1 MRGLQYRFSSLISRS
16 FAKVALIFSV
26 RVDTITMT
34 FPIKIKLFSRPVRHT
49 RLPRLLLPIVAAV
62 IPLTHVSA
70 QPINDS
76 LKAVNLRNE
85 QMYRKLNAMDDKGA
99 SYAFTNVTAWHITDD
114 DLKNQIINIYTAKYG
129 TKQLKNFD
137 IDNVYLFVAPA
148 GTDQSGN
155 PRFEPFHV
163 LFMGKHV
170 NVDTSGEEGGGIF
183 GGGRARNNNQTVPV
197 AFKGKDVIVLMR
209 QQPGLDDQINAT
221 QGESVELP
229 GDILPRGVQLVK
241 NSDERYIFHQ
251 MFTGFYSKTA
261 IINEQ
266 DRALGLPTLDEQ
278 VVIDTT
284 QLQIPTEPD
293 ENTAL
298 LSDEALNSRAF
309 RFEKSFDLSI
319 DHLGVNLSRTNQ
331 LEVQLGNPEVGLP
344 FWSSGEGMLDL
355 NMRNQIG
362 SESDFKIGVNFPVN
376 LGREDNLVFNARR
389 LSGFWGGTVDAYF
402 AGIDFFSA
410 FNMPIAFNF
419 TVIPAGGYNS
429 SIIYSGIP
437 GTSTNGLTVPG
448 SETFFRTSFIGQLYI
463 PIILQLDPANFVQLS
478 AGVGV
483 HTVKLSFIPGS
494 DTEAERYGYASG
506 QGGKS
511 QDLLYFGGTNA
522 STPFTPHVGIQYVN
536 HRANKF
542 GLNFQYDH
550 LFTFG
555 AWLELIPDHL
565 RIEGSYTAPLVR
577 DAKPYEPPY
586 FFEITPHL
594 YF

>member
-1 MRGLQYRFSSLISRS
+1 
-16 FAKVALIFSV
+16 
-26 RVDTITMT
+26 MT
-34 FPIKIKLFSRPVRHT
+34 FPIKINLLSRNARHL
-49 RLPRLLLPIVAAV
+49 RLPKLLLPIVAAV
-62 IPLTHVSA
+62 IPLARISA

-76 LKAVNLRNE
+76 LKSVTLRNE
-85 QMYRKLNAMDDKGA
+85 QMYRKLNSMDDKGA
-99 SYAFTNVTAWHITDD
+99 SYAFTNVTAWRITDD
-114 DLKNQIINIYTAKYG
+114 DLKNQIISIYTAKYG

-137 IDNVYLFVAPA
+137 IENVYLFVAPA
-148 GTDQSGN
+148 GMDQSGS

-170 NVDTSGEEGGGIF
+170 NVDTSGGGESNLFF
-183 GGGRARNNNQTVPV
+183 GGGAKKNNNQTVPV

-209 QQPGLDDQINAT
+209 QQPGLDDQINAV

-278 VVIDTT
+278 VTVDTT
-284 QLQIPTEPD
+284 QLAIPIEPD

-309 RFEKSFDLSI
+309 RFEKTADLSI
-319 DHLGVNLSRTNQ
+319 DHLGVNLSRTNE

-344 FWSSGEGMLDL
+344 FWSSGEGLLDL

-362 SESDFKIGVNFPVN
+362 SESDFKIGVNFPLN
-376 LGREDNLVFNARR
+376 LGRQDDLVVNARR
-389 LSGFWGGTVDAYF
+389 LSGFWGGTVSAYF

-410 FNMPIAFNF
+410 FNMPIAFDF
-419 TVIPAGGYNS
+419 TFLPSGGYNS

-437 GTSTNGLTVPG
+437 GTVPNAPAGASTNVPG

-478 AGVGV
+478 AGVGIQ
-483 HTVKLSFIPGS
+483 TVKLSFIPGS
-494 DTEAERYGYASG
+494 DTEAVRYGYSADQS
-506 QGGKS
+506 GKS
-511 QDLLYFGGTNA
+511 QDLLYFGNTNA
-522 STPFTPHVGIQYVN
+522 STPFTPHVAIQYVN